1 MRITVFST
9 EPYDRQDITAAASS
23 PKWSQRLPTDLVFIP
38 EQLTLATAHLA
49 KGSQAVCVF
58 VNDDCSEQV
67 LRALHADGVLLLLL
81 RCAGFNNVDLETAE
95 ALGMAVMRVPRY
107 SPNAVAEHAVTLA
120 TALARHIVAA
130 SNRVKQ
136 FNFSLVGLEGFDIAR
151 RTVGVLGTGAIGKI
165 TARILAGFG
174 CKVLLFDQYPDPEW
188 AAKLQGDVAYVPLE
202 EVLRRADIVSLH
214 MPMTPESRHFIN
226 ADTIAAMKPGVMIIN
241 TSRGGLLDTQAV
253 IAALESGQ
261 IGFLGIDVYENESPF
276 FFQDLSG
283 RVMKDATLAR
293 LLSFPNVLM
302 TAHQAFMTSDAL
314 LNICDVTLENAEL
327 FLQGKWRGH
336 PNHIGPLPAAPAP
349 LHPKM

>member
-120 TALARHIVAA
+120 MALARHIVAA

-136 FNFSLVGLEGFDIAR
+136 RQLDIEAAR
-151 RTVGVLGTGAIGKI
+151 LHAII
-165 TARILAGFG
+165 
-174 CKVLLFDQYPDPEW
+174 KVVESDERAFHVW
-188 AAKLQGDVAYVPLE
+188 W
-202 EVLRRADIVSLH
+202 RRALVFSIEWL
-214 MPMTPESRHFIN
+214 
-226 ADTIAAMKPGVMIIN
+226 ADKV
-241 TSRGGLLDTQAV
+241 
-253 IAALESGQ
+253 
-261 IGFLGIDVYENESPF
+261 
-276 FFQDLSG
+276 
-283 RVMKDATLAR
+283 K
-293 LLSFPNVLM
+293 
-302 TAHQAFMTSDAL
+302 
-314 LNICDVTLENAEL
+314 
-327 FLQGKWRGH
+327 
-336 PNHIGPLPAAPAP
+336 
-349 LHPKM
+349 